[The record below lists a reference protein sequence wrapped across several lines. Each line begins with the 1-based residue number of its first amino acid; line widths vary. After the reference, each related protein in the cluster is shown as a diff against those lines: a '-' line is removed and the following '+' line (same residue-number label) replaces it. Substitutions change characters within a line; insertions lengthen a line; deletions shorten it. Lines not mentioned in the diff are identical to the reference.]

1 MVLNWLKKKKK
12 KIDYRVKIMDQFR
25 LTRYA
30 ESKVEAL

>member
-12 KIDYRVKIMDQFR
+12 NIDYGVKIMDQFL